1 MINDMGKVYNLKIT
15 TFSPV
20 HIGDIIPFEPTGYVI
35 YNPDEQGKAGQNNKV
50 SDEDVI
56 ECPECGYVN
65 PLNKVMNNP
74 YCLGCDA
81 ELDLPANRTKNE
93 PKVAEKI
100 SPSYLYTFNPKQLS
114 EALSDL
120 EKKQLLEVARSGNF
134 YKLEEFF
141 KSKTAKI
148 VQQASKHALVCP
160 VIANQYNQKYGNE
173 AAQKGKENKFD
184 IGRNISNPVSGMA
197 YIPGSSLKGALRT
210 ALMSESNSKIGL
222 TYKNIE
228 QTKGN
233 KIAYDASKAEKK
245 LYDYGNPQSD
255 PFKYLKI
262 SDTVP
267 QDMYLSEISVAR
279 NYKRY
284 SGKSQMPEFIEVIPH
299 NTVFLTEL
307 VLAKN
312 ALSKEVQNLPD
323 TMSDIRTA
331 CNSFYGDILAQ
342 EKLYVE
348 SQALYEN
355 LQRAAQKPNAFLLRV
370 GKHSGAE
377 SVTID
382 GLRRIKNRVSG
393 KYMDHSTTYWLAEN
407 GTEKLPF
414 GWCVVEF
421 EEVR

>member
-35 YNPDEQGKAGQNNKV
+35 YNPDEQGKTGQNNKA
-50 SDEDVI
+50 SDEDLI
-56 ECPECGYVN
+56 ECPICHYKNKREDLEDE
-65 PLNKVMNNP
+65 PL
-74 YCLGCDA
+74 CLGCEA
-81 ELDLPANRTKNE
+81 DLYAP
-93 PKVAEKI
+93 EKEI
-100 SPSYLYTFNPKQLS
+100 RYPYLYTFTPKQLS
-114 EALSDL
+114 EALSPF
-120 EKKQLLEVARSGNF
+120 ERGKLLEIARKGQPEP
-134 YKLEEFF
+134 LQEFF
-141 KSKTAKI
+141 RENLKKIAEKST
-148 VQQASKHALVCP
+148 KHALVCP
-160 VIANQYNQKYGNE
+160 EVFYKYEEKFGKNVKSGEENQFIIEK
-173 AAQKGKENKFD
+173 
-184 IGRNISNPVSGMA
+184 NISNPVSGIA

-210 ALMSESNSKIGL
+210 ALMSERNAEVGMTYEDKDVKIV
-222 TYKNIE
+222 K
-228 QTKGN
+228 QTPKGE
-233 KIAYDASKAEKK
+233 KISYSASKAEKK
-245 LYDYGNPQSD
+245 LYNYGNPKED

-262 SDTVP
+262 GDTVP
-267 QDMYLSEISVAR
+267 QDMYLSEICVAK
-279 NYKRY
+279 NYKKRG
-284 SGKSQMPEFIEVIPH
+284 GKLQMSEFMEIIPH
-299 NTVFLTEL
+299 NTVFSTEL

-370 GKHSGAE
+370 GKHNGAE

-393 KYMDHSTTYWLAEN
+393 KDMDHSTTYWLAEN

-414 GWCVVEF
+414 GWCVVEV